1 MPPMRV
7 RIDLMWQRLSFRTQ
21 LFVPLGASF
30 LVALILGGIL
40 LQLFATIQLADES
53 EPARRLTRIVSAAL
67 NNTLSAS
74 DNPQKTLDAFV
85 QLLDTSSDIQFHR
98 VEEGPSPSPRDDI
111 RNLKLVP
118 RWFVNLMTIPD
129 MDIASPVVID
139 GKHVGNLV
147 FLPDLSADLF
157 EKWIGFLALAS
168 LVAALMLLTGTIAYL
183 FAGSALRPLQHLG
196 NGLTRIRRGDYATP
210 IPVGG
215 PPEIRQSCEEANAL
229 AATLAQLSQDNRDL
243 MHRLVSLQDDERRDL
258 ARELHDE
265 LGPLLFSIRAGTIAL
280 IDAASQ
286 AGNLGNSAEE
296 LLQSVEA
303 LQQSNR
309 RILDRLRPL
318 YIEELGLRTSV
329 QTLLQN
335 FRKQAPHIV
344 LTDTIGS
351 DLNGVDGPLAQT
363 VYRVIQ
369 EALTNVLR
377 HARASNADVQA
388 TITGEALVVD
398 ISDDGGGF
406 PEGNAFGRG
415 LTGMHERVRALSG
428 SLSLLRVDGQ
438 THVRCRLP
446 VQPARE
452 APVSPSI
459 ISSENRPTRIER

>member
-1 MPPMRV
+1 
-7 RIDLMWQRLSFRTQ
+7 MWQRLSFRTQ
-21 LFVPLGASF
+21 LFLPLGASF
-30 LVALILGGIL
+30 LAALILGGIL
-40 LQLFATIQLADES
+40 LQVFATGQLADEN
-53 EPARRLTRIVSAAL
+53 EPARRSTRIISAAL

-85 QLLDTSSDIQFHR
+85 QSLDTSSDIQFRR
-98 VEEGPSPSPRDDI
+98 VEEGPSPTPIDDP

-118 RWFVNLMTIPD
+118 RWFINLLTIPD
-129 MDIASPVVID
+129 MDAASPVVID
-139 GKHVGNLV
+139 GKHVGDLV

-168 LVAALMLLTGTIAYL
+168 LVTMLMVLTGTIAYL
-183 FAGSALRPLQHLG
+183 FAGSALRPLQNLG
-196 NGLTRIRRGDYATP
+196 QGLTRMRRGDYATP

-243 MHRLVSLQDDERRDL
+243 LHRLVSLQDDERRDL

-280 IDAASQ
+280 IDASPPV
-286 AGNLGNSAEE
+286 GHLGNSAEQV
-296 LLQSVEA
+296 LQSVEA
-303 LQQSNR
+303 LQQTNR

-318 YIEELGLRTSV
+318 YIEELGLATSV
-329 QTLLQN
+329 QTLLRN

-344 LTDTIGS
+344 LTDTIDP
-351 DLNGVDGPLAQT
+351 DLDVIDGPMART
-363 VYRVIQ
+363 IYRVIQ

-377 HARASNADVQA
+377 HAHASSAHVQA
-388 TITGEALVVD
+388 TVSGEALVIE

-406 PEGNAFGRG
+406 PADNMFGRG

-428 SLSLLRVDGQ
+428 SLSLLRVDER
-438 THVRCRLP
+438 TYVRCRLP
-446 VQPARE
+446 AQPARE
-452 APVSPSI
+452 VPVGG
-459 ISSENRPTRIER
+459 

>member
-1 MPPMRV
+1 
-7 RIDLMWQRLSFRTQ
+7 MWRRLSFRTQ
-21 LFVPLGASF
+21 LFLPLGAS
-30 LVALILGGIL
+30 LLAALILGGIL
-40 LQLFATIQLADES
+40 LQIFAPGQVADEH
-53 EPARRLTRIVSAAL
+53 EPARRSIQTIAAAL
-67 NNTLSAS
+67 NSALRAS

-85 QLLDTSSDIQFHR
+85 QSLDASTNIQFR
-98 VEEGPSPSPRDDI
+98 RMDGGPPPSPKDL
-111 RNLKLVP
+111 RNLKKVP
-118 RWFVNLMTIPD
+118 QWFVDLITIPE
-129 MDIASPVVID
+129 MEAAFPIVID
-139 GKHVGNLV
+139 GRHVGDIV
-147 FLPDLSADLF
+147 FFPDISADLF
-157 EKWIGFLALAS
+157 EKWIGFLALTS
-168 LVAALMLLTGTIAYL
+168 LVAVLMVLTGTVAYV

-196 NGLTRIRRGDYATP
+196 DGLTRIRRGDYARP

-280 IDAASQ
+280 TDASEPT
-286 AGNLGNSAEE
+286 GHLGNSAQD

-303 LQQSNR
+303 LQQTNR

-318 YIEELGLRTSV
+318 YIEELGLSSSV
-329 QTLLQN
+329 QTLLRN

-344 LTDTIGS
+344 LTDAIDRDLSAIG
-351 DLNGVDGPLAQT
+351 GPLAQT

-377 HARASNADVQA
+377 HANAGNAHVQA
-388 TITGEALVVD
+388 TVADKTLVVE

-406 PEGNAFGRG
+406 PADNVFGRG

-428 SLSLLRVDGQ
+428 SLSLLRVDDR
-438 THVRCRLP
+438 TYVRCRLP
-446 VQPARE
+446 AETMRDVP
-452 APVSPSI
+452 SPG
-459 ISSENRPTRIER
+459 